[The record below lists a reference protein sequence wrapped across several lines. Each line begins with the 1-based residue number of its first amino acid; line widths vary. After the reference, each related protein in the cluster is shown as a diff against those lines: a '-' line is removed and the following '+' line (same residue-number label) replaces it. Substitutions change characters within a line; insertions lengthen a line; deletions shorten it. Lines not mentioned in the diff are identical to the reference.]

1 MLIIAVLLIIFILF
15 IICIMTITLSDT
27 ETFKAIDR
35 KIANR
40 IERKEKRN
48 ERISVL

>member
-1 MLIIAVLLIIFILF
+1 MLIIAILLIVFILF
-15 IICIMTITLSDT
+15 VICIMTMTLSDT

-40 IERKEKRN
+40 IERKEKRK
-48 ERISVL
+48 

>member
-1 MLIIAVLLIIFILF
+1 MLLIAIACIILISF

-40 IERKEKRN
+40 IERKEKKK
-48 ERISVL
+48 

>member
-1 MLIIAVLLIIFILF
+1 MLIIIILCIMFTLF
-15 IICIMTITLSDT
+15 IVCIMTITLSDT

-40 IERKEKRN
+40 IERKGKRK
-48 ERISVL
+48 

>member
-1 MLIIAVLLIIFILF
+1 MISIILLAT
-15 IICIMTITLSDT
+15 IMIVFLLCVTSITLSDT

-40 IERKEKRN
+40 IERKEKKK
-48 ERISVL
+48 

>member
-1 MLIIAVLLIIFILF
+1 MLIIAILCIIFILF
-15 IICIMTITLSDT
+15 VVCIITITLSDT

-40 IERKEKRN
+40 IERKEKKK
-48 ERISVL
+48 

>member
-1 MLIIAVLLIIFILF
+1 MEKILII
-15 IICIMTITLSDT
+15 DT

-40 IERKEKRN
+40 IERKEKKK
-48 ERISVL
+48 